1 MNYKLEAKNILESLK
16 DTFEFRCFRC
26 EKEALFELFDEIT
39 NEIGIK
45 KFQLLDGD
53 ELSSIV
59 FDMAMDRA
67 LSEIEC
73 DSKEEFSAI
82 ADEILE
88 QILDYAD

>member
-1 MNYKLEAKNILESLK
+1 
-16 DTFEFRCFRC
+16 
-26 EKEALFELFDEIT
+26 
-39 NEIGIK
+39 
-45 KFQLLDGD
+45 
-53 ELSSIV
+53 
-59 FDMAMDRA
+59 MAMDRA

>member
-1 MNYKLEAKNILESLK
+1 MNYKLEAKKILESLK

-39 NEIGIK
+39 NEIGFEK
-45 KFQLLDGD
+45 MQLLDGD
-53 ELSSIV
+53 ELSSII

-67 LSEIEC
+67 LSEIKC
-73 DSKEEFSAI
+73 DSKEEFNAI